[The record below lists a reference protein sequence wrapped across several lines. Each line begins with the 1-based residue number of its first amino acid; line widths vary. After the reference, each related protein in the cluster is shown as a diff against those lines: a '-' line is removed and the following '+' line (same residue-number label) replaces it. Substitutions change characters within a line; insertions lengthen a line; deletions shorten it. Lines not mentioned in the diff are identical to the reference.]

1 MVKTIKQGVFYQTLN
16 NGNKSFYIKYSLN
29 NKQYKAKL
37 GLDIDGWT
45 AHKAYKER
53 EKRISNN
60 ISSVSENCSLTFEE
74 AFNNYINNISHKSDC
89 YNTIS
94 RYNVNLKNDI
104 GHLKLHQ
111 IKPMLLLKV
120 KERLSTQ
127 PSKKTNEILAK
138 RTINGLFDLI
148 NQVYNFHI
156 RIEYYKGE
164 SPSTPKL
171 VERYKN
177 NNTRLGFLSKEDY
190 DKLIFRIYNRHLF
203 YINTRP
209 YITEQLL
216 WFVKLAVTTGA
227 RRGTLITIK
236 KKDICFDKNTIA
248 LYNHKL
254 KRAYQGYIH
263 PSIKNDLSIY
273 LDTLTIDCHII
284 GGKPKQLSPSTIS
297 KKLQPILNDLFNVG
311 VTDRKYKIVL
321 HSLRHTFGS
330 WLAQANT
337 SLYHIMKLM
346 DHSRIEQTQMYS
358 KLLPNSGAEEVSKI
372 DI

>member
-1 MVKTIKQGVFYQTLN
+1 MIKTTKQGVFYKVLH

-29 NKQYKAKL
+29 NKQYKVKL

-45 AHKAYKER
+45 AYKAYKER
-53 EKRISNN
+53 EKRISTNVK
-60 ISSVSENCSLTFEE
+60 SVSDNCSLTFNE
-74 AFNNYINNISHKSDC
+74 AFNNYIKNISHKSDC

-94 RYNVNLKNDI
+94 RYNVNLKNEI
-104 GHLKLHQ
+104 GHLRLNH
-111 IKPMLLLKV
+111 IKPMLLLQL
-120 KERLSTQ
+120 KEKLSTQ

-156 RIEYYKGE
+156 RIQYYKGE
-164 SPSTPKL
+164 SPSTPNL

-190 DKLIFRIYNRHLF
+190 DKLIYRLENRPQF

-209 YITEQLL
+209 HITEQLL
-216 WFVKLAVTTGA
+216 WFVKIAVTTGA
-227 RRGTLITIK
+227 RRGTIITIK
-236 KKDICFDKNTIA
+236 KKDISFEKNTIA

-254 KRAYQGYIH
+254 KRAYQGYVH
-263 PSIKNDLSIY
+263 PSIKNELYIY
-273 LDTLTIDCHII
+273 LETLTNESYII
-284 GGKPKQLSPSTIS
+284 GGKSKQLSPSTIS

-337 SLYHIMKLM
+337 SLYQIMKLL

-372 DI
+372 NI